1 MLAQVLLSSWPII
14 VTVVD
19 LDFKDLLLIKVI
31 FDCNFLNE
39 LRILAIMNNLSFAYS
54 LPLSID
60 HLEEHDKRV

>member
-60 HLEEHDKRV
+60 LLEEHDERV